1 MKKSKEPTFVG
12 AKEIYFER
20 LLRKYNIDKD
30 IRESVVEEMCWVD
43 IDGRAGINFTIMR
56 ILTELYSQDELK
68 TLLID
73 IAKRKLLKKNQK
85 RLYKGYLTEKNRKI
99 VFGALMEFLEN
110 LYLFDSFTDYLQGY
124 LEKEEKK

>member
-20 LLRKYNIDKD
+20 LLKKYNIEAD

-43 IDGRAGINFTIMR
+43 IDSRASINFTIMR

-68 TLLID
+68 TLLRD
-73 IAKRKLLKKNQK
+73 IAKRKLIKKNQNK
-85 RLYKGYLTEKNRKI
+85 LYKHTIMKPLIMMKSKI
-99 VFGALMEFLEN
+99 QSDIVIPLRI
-110 LYLFDSFTDYLQGY
+110 Y
-124 LEKEEKK
+124 

>member
-1 MKKSKEPTFVG
+1 MKKAKEPTFVG

-43 IDGRAGINFTIMR
+43 INSRAGINFTIMR

-68 TLLID
+68 TLLRD

-85 RLYKGYLTEKNRKI
+85 ILYKGYLTEKNRKI
-99 VFGALMEFLEN
+99 VFGALMEFLES

-124 LEKEEKK
+124 LEKEG

>member
-20 LLRKYNIDKD
+20 LLKKYNIEAD

-43 IDGRAGINFTIMR
+43 IDSRASINFTIMR

-68 TLLID
+68 TLLRD
-73 IAKRKLLKKNQK
+73 IAKRKLIKKNQNK
-85 RLYKGYLTEKNRKI
+85 LYKGYLTEKSRKI

-124 LEKEEKK
+124 LEKEE

>member
-1 MKKSKEPTFVG
+1 MKKAKEPTFVG

-30 IRESVVEEMCWVD
+30 IRDAVVEEMCWVD
-43 IDGRAGINFTIMR
+43 VNSRAGINFTIMR
-56 ILTELYSQDELK
+56 ILTELYSQDEIK
-68 TLLID
+68 ALLRD

-99 VFGALMEFLEN
+99 VFGALMEVLESMFI
-110 LYLFDSFTDYLQGY
+110 FDTFVDYLQGY
-124 LEKEEKK
+124 LEREE